1 MKKESL
7 FEKIKGSIKAA
18 SFIFLLLVAFVLMVF
33 GLITPGQWLSYTVAI
48 ATSFWGIREYGK
60 QFRSQINISDQND

>member
-7 FEKIKGSIKAA
+7 FAKIRDSIKAA
-18 SFIFLLLVAFVLMVF
+18 SFVFLLLVAFTLMVF
-33 GLITPGQWLSYTVAI
+33 GLITTGQWLSYTVAI

-60 QFRSQINISDQND
+60 KYRPPIDIGGQND